1 VSASKP
7 RGFTLL
13 EVMIALALLGL
24 GLTVLVKSAANSIF
38 NTQQAHMMG
47 VATDL
52 ARAKM
57 YDLEEKLLKDGF
69 SDTTTEE
76 EDQAFADEGWPLI
89 HYSYKIEVVELPSW
103 DQLQAIATG
112 HASGSGAAGS
122 GGSAGGLGG
131 LGSGS
136 GAGSDEGGF
145 SNSTLGGMLQQFGG
159 FGGTGGGSSSSSKPG
174 GKSGDVGDMNGGAFI
189 QGQYTMFQQILK
201 ASLRKVTLTLKWQV
215 MGSDREMKV
224 VQFLTDAAGMDKV
237 LSGAGGSDL
246 DDANA
251 AKAGSGSNGTN
262 GGASGG
268 RGSNGTSGGANSGK
282 GSGK

>member
-1 VSASKP
+1 MRATASKP

-122 GGSAGGLGG
+122 GGSAGGLA
-131 LGSGS
+131 SGS

-159 FGGTGGGSSSSSKPG
+159 FGGTGGSSSKPG
-174 GKSGDVGDMNGGAFI
+174 GKGGDVGDMNGGAFI

-201 ASLRKVTLTLKWQV
+201 VSVRKVTLKLKWQV
-215 MGSDREMKV
+215 LGYDRD
-224 VQFLTDAAGMDKV
+224 LTFVAFYTDPVAMDQI
-237 LSGAGGSDL
+237 LSGAGSTDL
-246 DDANA
+246 GDTSG
-251 AKAGSGSNGTN
+251 GSGSG
-262 GGASGG
+262 SGSG
-268 RGSNGTSGGANSGK
+268 RGSGT
-282 GSGK
+282 GSGSGSGRH

>member
-1 VSASKP
+1 MRPAAAP

-122 GGSAGGLGG
+122 AGSGGVS
-131 LGSGS
+131 SGS

-145 SNSTLGGMLQQFGG
+145 GNSTLGGMLQQFGG
-159 FGGTGGGSSSSSKPG
+159 FGGTGGAGKPG
-174 GKSGDVGDMNGGAFI
+174 GKSGDVGDVSGGAFI

-215 MGSDREMKV
+215 MGSDRDMKV

-237 LSGAGGSDL
+237 LNGMGTNDL

-251 AKAGSGSNGTN
+251 AKAGSGSG
-262 GGASGG
+262 SGG
-268 RGSNGTSGGANSGK
+268 GGGGGGK
-282 GSGK
+282 TPTTPPRTK

>member
-1 VSASKP
+1 VRATGSQP

-76 EDQAFADEGWPLI
+76 EDQAFADEGWPLV

-112 HASGSGAAGS
+112 RGAGSGAAGS
-122 GGSAGGLGG
+122 GGG

-159 FGGTGGGSSSSSKPG
+159 FGGAGGGSSSKPG
-174 GKSGDVGDMNGGAFI
+174 GKSGDVGDMAGGAFI

-251 AKAGSGSNGTN
+251 AKAGSGSGGGNKPKPPTSPGT
-262 GGASGG
+262 
-268 RGSNGTSGGANSGK
+268 R
-282 GSGK
+282 